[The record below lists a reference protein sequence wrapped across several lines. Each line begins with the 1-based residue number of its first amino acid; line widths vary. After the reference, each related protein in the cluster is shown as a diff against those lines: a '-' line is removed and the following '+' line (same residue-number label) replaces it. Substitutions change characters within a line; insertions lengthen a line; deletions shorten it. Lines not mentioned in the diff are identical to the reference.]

1 MWRIMP
7 EVDASMCKNDLMNMA
22 TLDIVL
28 KEGTD
33 FPYEMSQ
40 QEKNK
45 LMRDV
50 VHKVRVSLKLKSRDK
65 ITIRI
70 SK

>member
-1 MWRIMP
+1 MRK
-7 EVDASMCKNDLMNMA
+7 SDLMDMA
-22 TLDIVL
+22 TLEIVL
-28 KEGTD
+28 KEGMD

-45 LMRDV
+45 LLKGV
-50 VHKVRVSLKLKSRDK
+50 AHKVGVSLKLKSRDT
-65 ITIRI
+65 ITIHI

>member
-1 MWRIMP
+1 MRK
-7 EVDASMCKNDLMNMA
+7 SDLIDMA

-45 LMRDV
+45 LMKDV
-50 VHKVRVSLKLKSRDK
+50 VHKVRVSLSLKSRDT
-65 ITIRI
+65 ITIHI

>member
-1 MWRIMP
+1 M
-7 EVDASMCKNDLMNMA
+7 SMA

-45 LMRDV
+45 LMKDV
-50 VHKVRVSLKLKSRDK
+50 VHKVRVSLSLKSRDT
-65 ITIRI
+65 ITIHI

>member
-1 MWRIMP
+1 M
-7 EVDASMCKNDLMNMA
+7 DMA
-22 TLDIVL
+22 TLEIVL
-28 KEGTD
+28 KEGMD

-45 LMRDV
+45 LLKGV
-50 VHKVRVSLKLKSRDK
+50 AHKVGVSLKLKSRDT
-65 ITIRI
+65 ITIHI

>member
-1 MWRIMP
+1 MRK
-7 EVDASMCKNDLMNMA
+7 SDLIDMA

-28 KEGTD
+28 KERTD

-45 LMRDV
+45 LMKDV
-50 VHKVRVSLKLKSRDK
+50 VHKVRVSLSLKSRDT
-65 ITIRI
+65 ITIHI